1 MTIAIEALRAADLM
15 EIQRQPSQLVQ
26 LGIERAMTIEE
37 AEAIAEGDGEA
48 WTARAGHVGAGGRI
62 VACLGLRETFPGR
75 QAVAWAVLA
84 EDVGAAHL
92 AITRFARARI
102 RESRLPRIE
111 AIVRES
117 VPAEGAWAQ
126 LVGLAPAHVLR
137 CFGAMSET
145 HILCE
150 RIRGAA

>member
-1 MTIAIEALRAADLM
+1 MTVAIAAMKPVDMLV
-15 EIQRQPSQLVQ
+15 IQRQSSQLVQ
-26 LGIERAMTIEE
+26 LGIERTVTMEE

-48 WTARAGHVGAGGRI
+48 WTARCQGRI

-84 EDVGAAHL
+84 EGLGPAHL

-102 RESRLPRIE
+102 RASSLARIE
-111 AIVRES
+111 AIVREA
-117 VPAEGAWAQ
+117 VPAEAAWAQ
-126 LVGLAPAHVLR
+126 LVGLAPAHVLL
-137 CFGAMSET
+137 CFGAQSET

-150 RIRGAA
+150 RIRGQN

>member
-1 MTIAIEALRAADLM
+1 MTVQIAAMMPADM
-15 EIQRQPSQLVQ
+15 IEIQRQASQLVQ
-26 LGIERAMTIEE
+26 LGIERDVSIEE
-37 AEAIAEGDGEA
+37 AEAIADGPGEA
-48 WTARAGHVGAGGRI
+48 WTARYQGRI
-62 VACLGLRETFPGR
+62 VACLGLRETFPDR

-84 EDVGAAHL
+84 EGIGGAHL

-102 RESRLPRIE
+102 SASKLGRIE
-111 AIVRES
+111 AIVRQG
-117 VPAEGAWAQ
+117 VPAEGTWAS

-150 RIRGAA
+150 RIREVR